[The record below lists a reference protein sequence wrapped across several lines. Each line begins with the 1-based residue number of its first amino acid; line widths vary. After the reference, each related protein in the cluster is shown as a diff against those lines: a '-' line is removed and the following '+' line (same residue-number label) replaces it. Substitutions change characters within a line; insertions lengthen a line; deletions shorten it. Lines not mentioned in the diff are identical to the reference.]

1 MDPIIFDTSD
11 GQELRINM
19 ISPFLKKQFGRKIVK
34 LSLDGGFTCPNRD
47 GSKGTGGCLFCS
59 ESGSGD
65 MASSTID
72 TAGSTVDTPGSTV
85 NTAGNTSPAGSADW
99 SVRVSDITSALD
111 RQIRLL
117 SDKWPDAGYIAYFQS
132 HTNTYADVNYL
143 RQLFY
148 GALEHP
154 EVVGIAIATRSDCI
168 PDDVLELLHELNQK
182 TFLWVELGLQT
193 IHDEIAKA
201 MNLCHTLAD
210 YDDAVARLTECG
222 IRVVTHLILGLP
234 GEDRQMM
241 LDSVR
246 YVCGHIN
253 NGISNGLCPAE
264 AEPNISDSSSP
275 QHIFGIKLH
284 MLNVVKGSGMETA
297 YPGYIPFDTMDDY
310 IDILIDCIENIPPD
324 ITVHRISGDAPRS
337 ILIAPEWSYRKRTI
351 LNEIHRQMRLRNTW
365 QGKAL

>member
-19 ISPFLKKQFGRKIVK
+19 ISPFLKKHFGRKIVK

-65 MASSTID
+65 MASST
-72 TAGSTVDTPGSTV
+72 
-85 NTAGNTSPAGSADW
+85 SPDLGDW

-132 HTNTYADVNYL
+132 HTNTYADVDYL

-168 PDDVLELLHELNQK
+168 PDDVLELLDELNQK

-193 IHDEIAKA
+193 IHDKTAKA

-210 YDDAVARLTECG
+210 YDDAFARLTERG

-234 GEDRQMM
+234 DEDRQMM

-246 YVCGHIN
+246 YVCSQPLHK
-253 NGISNGLCPAE
+253 L
-264 AEPNISDSSSP
+264 
-275 QHIFGIKLH
+275 FGIKLH

-297 YPGYIPFDTMDDY
+297 YPGYIPFETMDDY
-310 IDILIDCIENIPPD
+310 IDLLIECVENIPPD
-324 ITVHRISGDAPRS
+324 VTVHRISGDAPRP

-365 QGKAL
+365 QGRALD